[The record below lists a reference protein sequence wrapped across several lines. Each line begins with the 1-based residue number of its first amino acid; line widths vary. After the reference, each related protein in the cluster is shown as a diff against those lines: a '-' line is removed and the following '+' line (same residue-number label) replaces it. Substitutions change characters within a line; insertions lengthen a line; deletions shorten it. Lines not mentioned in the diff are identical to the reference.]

1 MQSAAHRGP
10 CVEWRIPPSRC
21 CAHAIRNFQH
31 LRYIRRG
38 SEVAAAA
45 QEQAT
50 VFNIPESREEAV
62 IVSVSALLSQIKG
75 LSGTKKAR
83 KGFGGS
89 GSSSTAPGTRFS
101 IELPL
106 PSDSPPELVELT
118 GDILAKIPT
127 AASAWTVFA
136 SEQAASAAAQNRVL
150 QRSKVLSLQQ
160 ACRVDSLNGPLLL
173 VAPTTADVALVEQ
186 LLDEVWS
193 GPWALL
199 VNPSWHV
206 NTPAQYQPLVGS
218 FNTVYSFMP
227 IATQGL
233 MRVEGAVVHHVS
245 PGSKGSSSSPWRVLV
260 KEGEHFVQV
269 GVTGCCRAH
278 LSTTEVTYAF
288 YGRSGSGVVI
298 QRAKPVM
305 HVSKVTSC
313 STHTTHMHLE
323 HSEDHQQQYLAYSDL

>member
-1 MQSAAHRGP
+1 MHSLVLHATAFFWALRPCDCIGSVSKRDHRA
-10 CVEWRIPPSRC
+10 R
-21 CAHAIRNFQH
+21 
-31 LRYIRRG
+31 LR
-38 SEVAAAA
+38 AL
-45 QEQAT
+45 Q
-50 VFNIPESREEAV
+50 V

-269 GVTGCCRAH
+269 GQMQKRP
-278 LSTTEVTYAF
+278 E
-288 YGRSGSGVVI
+288 
-298 QRAKPVM
+298 P
-305 HVSKVTSC
+305 
-313 STHTTHMHLE
+313 
-323 HSEDHQQQYLAYSDL
+323 SDLELVLINARAAKSPLTSFVKGVKGMLDRGKK